1 MSLWQ
6 LPDNYKQG
14 PNHFILS
21 DVRAEMK
28 MGETDVNSRKR
39 AEEIYD
45 RTMKDEDCVCPDLR
59 FVTNLP
65 EDSLPKLGSLTGFY
79 NAAGLEATLKDIKGR
94 VDTEANELYWT
105 IKRFSDR
112 L

>member
-1 MSLWQ
+1 MSIWQ
-6 LPDNYKQG
+6 LPDDYNQG

-21 DVRAEMK
+21 DVRAEKK
-28 MGETDVNSRKR
+28 MGETDENSRKR
-39 AEEIYD
+39 AIEIYD
-45 RTMKDEDCVCPDLR
+45 RTMEDKDCVCPDLR

-65 EDSLPKLGSLTGFY
+65 EDSIPKLSSLTGFY
-79 NAAGLEATLKDIKGR
+79 NAAGLKATLKDIKHR
-94 VDTEANELYWT
+94 VVTEKKELYWT